1 MSSRNV
7 FLVSYHVYVIDNS
20 QVDKYCRILL
30 WLQYIADNN
39 NIFVWKT
46 ICHILFHN
54 TKTYLGLGVLQ
65 SLTDFLRN
73 WSEWV
78 SCALI
83 TWSKV
88 KASCGRRNY
97 V

>member
-65 SLTDFLRN
+65 SYWFLK
-73 WSEWV
+73 E
-78 SCALI
+78 LI
-83 TWSKV
+83 WMSKL
-88 KASCGRRNY
+88 CINY
-97 V
+97 MIKG